1 MQFELNGQ
9 AYMLNFN
16 TDERRWYLLRPV
28 FGGMMEA
35 IQVLDDEAAIACTK
49 AWSSISGEGLK
60 SIN

>member
-35 IQVLDDEAAIACTK
+35 IQVLDDEAG
-49 AWSSISGEGLK
+49 SLHQGMVQISGEGLK

>member
-28 FGGMMEA
+28 YGGMMEA
-35 IQVLDDEAAIACTK
+35 IRVLDDEAATLHDGMVRID
-49 AWSSISGEGLK
+49 GEGLK

>member
-1 MQFELNGQ
+1 VQFELNGE

-35 IQVLDDEAAIACTK
+35 IQVLDDEAATLHDGMVRLD
-49 AWSSISGEGLK
+49 GEGLK

>member
-1 MQFELNGQ
+1 MQFELNGE

-35 IQVLDDEAAIACTK
+35 IQVLDDEAATLHDGMVRLD
-49 AWSSISGEGLK
+49 GEGLK

>member
-35 IQVLDDEAAIACTK
+35 IQVLDDEAATLHDGMVRLD
-49 AWSSISGEGLK
+49 GEGLK

>member
-1 MQFELNGQ
+1 MQFELDGQ

-16 TDERRWYLLRPV
+16 TDERCWYLLRPV

-35 IQVLDDEAAIACTK
+35 IQVLDDEAATLHDGMVRID
-49 AWSSISGEGLK
+49 GEGLK

>member
-16 TDERRWYLLRPV
+16 TDERRWYLLRPM

-35 IQVLDDEAAIACTK
+35 IQVLDDEAATLHDGMVRID
-49 AWSSISGEGLK
+49 GEGLK

>member
-1 MQFELNGQ
+1 MQFELDGQ

-35 IQVLDDEAAIACTK
+35 IQVLDDEAATPHDGMIRFD
-49 AWSSISGEGLK
+49 GEGLK

>member
-16 TDERRWYLLRPV
+16 ADEGRWYLLRPAM
-28 FGGMMEA
+28 GGMVEA
-35 IQVLDDEAAIACTK
+35 IQVLDDEAG
-49 AWSSISGEGLK
+49 SLHQGMVQISGEGLK